1 MARTNLILVKSDS
14 PKFSPGSILFTEKLK
29 DHNDIINSYKD
40 TYKTRNFS
48 EDTFNHDFKF
58 IENWFKGIF
67 IPDSS
72 HPDGERQ
79 LLIWE
84 AMEPVRGRQRIIEY
98 NNGLCTLGLMPI
110 TRRNYMGILRRLF
123 EYVLEWPYI

>member
-14 PKFSPGSILFTEKLK
+14 PKFSPGSILFSEKLQ
-29 DHNDIINSYKD
+29 DHSDIINGYKD
-40 TYKTRNFS
+40 TYQTRNFS
-48 EDTFNHDFKF
+48 KHTFNRDIKF

-67 IPDSS
+67 ITDSS

-84 AMEPVRGRQRIIEY
+84 AMEPVRGRQRIIDY
-98 NNGLCTLGLMPI
+98 NNGLCVLGLRPT
-110 TRRNYMGILRRLF
+110 TRREYLGILRRLF
-123 EYVLEWPYI
+123 EY